1 MTNHISTA
9 GPEQEAKGQQEDA
22 VCQQFASEMKTQQ
35 HQKAPCFAADSQC
48 WLPSRAPR
56 PGSRD
61 CKVDAHSRSGCSDSV
76 TTCVR
81 HTSKP
86 SKSQRSAALIYKPHT
101 LCTGTQASARAQC
114 PWPAG
119 DTQGTVSIGLWDP
132 LTCNDEPVP
141 CAGQGEPWF
150 EPGAH
155 CITATPRCQCAPAP
169 WTLTHMEVGIPDG
182 ISGTSPHPALL
193 PVALFHTKP
202 VMQDFTNSG
211 RNATSQSPT
220 CWLLLHSSNRSIKQ
234 G

>member
-9 GPEQEAKGQQEDA
+9 GPEQGAKGQQEDA

-76 TTCVR
+76 TACVR

-101 LCTGTQASARAQC
+101 LCTGTQASARARC

-132 LTCNDEPVP
+132 LTRNDEPVP

-155 CITATPRCQCAPAP
+155 CA
-169 WTLTHMEVGIPDG
+169 
-182 ISGTSPHPALL
+182 SPPLRD
-193 PVALFHTKP
+193 VS
-202 VMQDFTNSG
+202 V
-211 RNATSQSPT
+211 
-220 CWLLLHSSNRSIKQ
+220 LLLHGHSRTWKWGYLMGSVGPHPIPLCFPWLCFTPSL
-234 G
+234 